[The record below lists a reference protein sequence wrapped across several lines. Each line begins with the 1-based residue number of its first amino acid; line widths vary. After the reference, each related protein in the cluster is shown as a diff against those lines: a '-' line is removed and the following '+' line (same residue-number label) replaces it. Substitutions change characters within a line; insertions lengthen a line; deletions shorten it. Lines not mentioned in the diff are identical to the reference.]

1 MELTIKIPEQIS
13 KSLKLP
19 AKDREKYLLSHLAI
33 LLYEE
38 GVLSFGK
45 ARQLGQFT
53 KWEFHE
59 ELGKRKIERHYD
71 VENLNK
77 DLTYAGYS
85 SL

>member
-19 AKDREKYLLSHLAI
+19 AKDREKYLLSQLSL

-45 ARQLGQFT
+45 ARQLGHFT

-59 ELGKRKIERHYD
+59 ELGKRKMERHYD
-71 VENLNK
+71 LENINE
-77 DLTYAGYS
+77 DLKYAGYCGI
-85 SL
+85 

>member
-19 AKDREKYLLSHLAI
+19 AKEREKYLLSHLSF

-53 KWEFHE
+53 KWEFHQ
-59 ELGKRKIERHYD
+59 ELGKRKIECHYD
-71 VENLNK
+71 IENLNE
-77 DLTYAGYS
+77 DIEYAGYS